1 MHAPVSP
8 SAALPPKV
16 SQLGDARRGKF
27 ADNLTGFGRALR
39 RAGIPVDASRMALAQ
54 QAALLVGVARADLGA
69 ALEAV
74 LSLLPLDSYVEHSA
88 HVMQVVGDAK
98 AVPEAVAGFTAMIGA
113 RGKVGSIE
121 RFAFYQRAKQCFA
134 IVQTGEGRLYG
145 NIILTKGVIPAA

>member
-1 MHAPVSP
+1 MLIGLNPLLSPDLLHTLAAMGHGDEIAIVDSNFPATACAQRLVRMDGVS
-8 SAALPPKV
+8 A
-16 SQLGDARRGKF
+16 
-27 ADNLTGFGRALR
+27 
-39 RAGIPVDASRMALAQ
+39 I
-54 QAALLVGVARADLGA
+54 A

-98 AVPEAVAGFTAMIGA
+98 AVPEAVAGFTAMIGT